1 MIKNNIFFFLIFL
14 FLTQCGYEKI
24 YSNKNIKFN
33 IKEIKI
39 ENNLN
44 IGRQIK
50 NRLEIFSSDSPGNK
64 NYILRVSSYFD
75 KTTASKDKKGNP
87 KTFNISV
94 VANVTF
100 IDNENIE
107 RNKSFLENINY
118 NNDENKFSLKQY
130 ENSLIENL
138 TDKIVD
144 NLLIYLQSFSSEKS
158 NTSLSG
164 NIGFTSKN
172 NDN

>member
-14 FLTQCGYEKI
+14 FLNQCGYETI

-39 ENNLN
+39 ENNLD

-50 NRLEIFSSDSPGNK
+50 NRLEIFSSDSPSNE
-64 NYILRVSSYFD
+64 NYFLEINSYFD
-75 KTTASKDKKGNP
+75 KTTTSKDKQGNP
-87 KTFNISV
+87 KTFNINV
-94 VANVTF
+94 TVNVTF
-100 IDNENIE
+100 IDNKNIE
-107 RNKSFLENINY
+107 INKSFVENINY

-138 TDKIVD
+138 TEKITE
-144 NLLIYLQSFSSEKS
+144 NLLIFLQGFSSEKS
-158 NTSLSG
+158 NATLSG
-164 NIGFTSKN
+164 NIGYTSKKQ
-172 NDN
+172 

>member
-1 MIKNNIFFFLIFL
+1 MIRNNIFFLLIFL
-14 FLTQCGYEKI
+14 FLNQCGYETI
-24 YSNKNIKFN
+24 YSSKNIKFN
-33 IKEIKI
+33 IKDIEL

-50 NRLEIFSSDSPGNK
+50 NTLEIFSSDNPNNLSF
-64 NYILRVSSYFD
+64 ILKINSYFD
-75 KTTASKDKKGNP
+75 KTTASKDKQGNP
-87 KTFNISV
+87 KTFNLSV
-94 VANVTF
+94 IVDATF
-100 IDNENIE
+100 IDNKNIE
-107 RNKSFLENINY
+107 RNKSFVENINY

-144 NLLIYLQSFSSEKS
+144 NLLIYLQSFSSDES
-158 NTSLSG
+158 NASLSG

>member
-14 FLTQCGYEKI
+14 FLTQCGYEPI

-50 NRLEIFSSDSPGNK
+50 NRLEIFSSDSPN
-64 NYILRVSSYFD
+64 NVSYILKINSYFD
-75 KTTASKDKKGNP
+75 KITASKDKQGNP
-87 KTFNISV
+87 KTFNINV
-94 VANVTF
+94 TVNVTF
-100 IDNENIE
+100 IDNKNIE
-107 RNKSFLENINY
+107 RNKSFVENINY

-144 NLLIYLQSFSSEKS
+144 NLLIYLQSFSSKKS
-158 NTSLSG
+158 NASLSG
-164 NIGFTSKN
+164 NIGYTSKKQ
-172 NDN
+172 

>member
-14 FLTQCGYEKI
+14 FLNQCGYETI

-50 NRLEIFSSDSPGNK
+50 NRLEIFSSDIPGNVS
-64 NYILRVSSYFD
+64 YILKINSYFD
-75 KTTASKDKKGNP
+75 KTTASKDKQGNP
-87 KTFNISV
+87 KTFNLSV
-94 VANVTF
+94 IVNVTF
-100 IDNENIE
+100 IDNKNIE
-107 RNKSFLENINY
+107 RNKSFVENINY

-138 TDKIVD
+138 TEKIID
-144 NLLIYLQSFSSEKS
+144 NLLIFLQSFLSEKS
-158 NTSLSG
+158 NASLTG
-164 NIGFTSKN
+164 NIGYTSKKQ
-172 NDN
+172 

>member
-14 FLTQCGYEKI
+14 FLTQCGYEPI

-50 NRLEIFSSDSPGNK
+50 NRLNIFSSDNPSNVS
-64 NYILRVSSYFD
+64 YILEINSYFD
-75 KTTASKDKKGNP
+75 KTTASKDKQGNP
-87 KTFNISV
+87 KTFNIRV
-94 VANVTF
+94 IANVKF
-100 IDNENIE
+100 NDNENIE
-107 RNKSFLENINY
+107 RNKSFEESINY
-118 NNDENKFSLKQY
+118 NNDENKFSLKKY

-144 NLLIYLQSFSSEKS
+144 NLLIYLQSFSSKKS
-158 NTSLSG
+158 NASLSG
-164 NIGFTSKN
+164 NIGYTSKKQ
-172 NDN
+172 

>member
-14 FLTQCGYEKI
+14 FLTQCGYETI
-24 YSNKNIKFN
+24 YSNKNTKFN

-39 ENNLN
+39 ENNLD

-50 NRLEIFSSDSPGNK
+50 NRLEIFSSDSPNNK
-64 NYILRVSSYFD
+64 SYILEINSYFD
-75 KTTASKDKKGNP
+75 KTTASKDKQGNP
-87 KTFNISV
+87 KTFNMNV
-94 VANVTF
+94 TVNVTF

-107 RNKSFLENINY
+107 RNKSFEENINY
-118 NNDENKFSLKQY
+118 NNDENKFSLKKY

-144 NLLIYLQSFSSEKS
+144 NLLIFLQSFTSEKS
-158 NTSLSG
+158 NASLTG
-164 NIGFTSKN
+164 NIGYTSKKQ
-172 NDN
+172 

>member
-14 FLTQCGYEKI
+14 LLSQCGYETI
-24 YSNKNIKFN
+24 YSSKNIKFN

-39 ENNLN
+39 ENNFN

-50 NRLEIFSSDSPGNK
+50 NRFEVISSDSPN
-64 NYILRVSSYFD
+64 NVSYTLKINSYFN
-75 KTTASKDKKGNP
+75 KTTASKDKQGNP
-87 KTFNISV
+87 KTFNLSV
-94 VANVTF
+94 IVNVTF
-100 IDNENIE
+100 IDNKNIE
-107 RNKSFLENINY
+107 RNKSFVENINY

-158 NTSLSG
+158 NASLSG
-164 NIGFTSKN
+164 NIGYTNKKQ
-172 NDN
+172 

>member
-14 FLTQCGYEKI
+14 FLNQCGYETI
-24 YSNKNIKFN
+24 YSSKNIKFH

-50 NRLEIFSSDSPGNK
+50 NRLEIFSSNDPSNVS
-64 NYILRVSSYFD
+64 YILKINSYFD
-75 KTTASKDKKGNP
+75 KTTASKDKQGNP
-87 KTFNISV
+87 KTFNI
-94 VANVTF
+94 NVTTNVIF

-107 RNKSFLENINY
+107 KNKSFAENINY

-158 NTSLSG
+158 TASLSG
-164 NIGFTSKN
+164 NIGYTSKK
-172 NDN
+172 